1 MARTIID
8 IQLDAAVGLLQNYAR
23 TLPVALA
30 HVDRELY
37 VLDGWPA
44 STMADGMP
52 RGEATLNAV
61 ERAAEARLRLSA
73 TRATLID
80 DRDAILALIASA
92 LHVCRDA
99 AGMRAPV
106 EAKRCGDAQYDG
118 DGGARMAGVDEWGQK
133 GCIEMPAKADL
144 CSSCYQRARRW
155 RIANGRYD
163 ADTMPAA

>member
-1 MARTIID
+1 MTRTLIID

-37 VLDGWPA
+37 VLDGWP
-44 STMADGMP
+44 STTMADGMP
-52 RGEATLNAV
+52 RGEAALNAV
-61 ERAAEARLRLSA
+61 ERAAGARLRLSA
-73 TRATLID
+73 TRTTLID

-106 EAKRCGDAQYDG
+106 EVSRCRDHQVGRDG
-118 DGGARMAGVDEWGQK
+118 VIEWGDPTCLEIPVK
-133 GCIEMPAKADL
+133 AGC
-144 CSSCYQRARRW
+144 CSACYQRERRW
-155 RIANGRYD
+155 RLANALAPREIE
-163 ADTMPAA
+163 AVA